1 MSKLQ
6 FCQAT
11 IAEIQRVSV
20 VAISGI
26 QHRVTKTTTLPT
38 GHVVPEGSIAMTN
51 IKKFLSD
58 PELWDQ
64 PEQFK
69 PERWNFEPM
78 T

>member
-1 MSKLQ
+1 M
-6 FCQAT
+6 
-11 IAEIQRVSV
+11 R
-20 VAISGI
+20 
-26 QHRVTKTTTLPT
+26 LPT

-69 PERWNFEPM
+69 PERWNFEPCFHNLRIVHSLIISREGLIL
-78 T
+78 TLSILPYPQGSIY